1 MIFVKAVSQEVDVHF
16 DRVVVKV
23 HRGEHK
29 NGGQHSR
36 LIEIAKGMFEKVE
49 EKIDDTGKRL
59 NSIFQP
65 LWAQT
70 TTTTTTEE
78 PTTEPLDINFRQ
90 LIDVPTR
97 CPPNHNFIRG
107 HCRRMLG

>member
-1 MIFVKAVSQEVDVHF
+1 
-16 DRVVVKV
+16 
-23 HRGEHK
+23 
-29 NGGQHSR
+29 
-36 LIEIAKGMFEKVE
+36 MFEKVE

-78 PTTEPLDINFRQ
+78 PTTEPVDINFRQ

>member
-1 MIFVKAVSQEVDVHF
+1 MEVHVCRFYLCLLLLVTINSSYQDVVF
-16 DRVVVKV
+16 PED
-23 HRGEHK
+23 
-29 NGGQHSR
+29 SR
-36 LIEIAKGMFEKVE
+36 LIEIAKGMFKKAE

-65 LWAQT
+65 LWSQT

-78 PTTEPLDINFRQ
+78 PTTESLDINFRQ